1 VLEDEKSIWP
11 FYNPAPVVRNDVL
24 EENPEVEE
32 ILNSVTE
39 ILNVDAIRELNG
51 RVDIDG
57 EDPEDVAEDFLRQ
70 QGLI

>member
-1 VLEDEKSIWP
+1 
-11 FYNPAPVVRNDVL
+11 VVRNDVL

-39 ILNVDAIRELNG
+39 ILNVDTIRELNG
-51 RVDIDG
+51 RVDIEG

>member
-1 VLEDEKSIWP
+1 
-11 FYNPAPVVRNDVL
+11 VL

-39 ILNVDAIRELNG
+39 ILNVDTIRELNG
-51 RVDIDG
+51 RVDIEG

>member
-1 VLEDEKSIWP
+1 
-11 FYNPAPVVRNDVL
+11 VVRNDVL

-32 ILNSVTE
+32 ILTSVTE

-51 RVDIDG
+51 RVDIKG